1 MTKIISYYP
10 YLLSVRFNETCPF
23 PIGVA
28 SGPKNKTWTKFSFDF
43 RHWLVSLTSKYPWH
57 KANNSEKEDLT
68 FKTYLILIDR
78 FYCCW
83 WDLGFSIQP
92 HHRGDIYWLP
102 FYRHLDENNI
112 ESNIILFCQNNEIN
126 ILPLSNSN
134 KYLTSNKTKTMV
146 NKNVMSNPKYFPN
159 IEIYFKM
166 VKK

>member
-1 MTKIISYYP
+1 MKHALFLLAWQVALKI
-10 YLLSVRFNETCPF
+10 
-23 PIGVA
+23 
-28 SGPKNKTWTKFSFDF
+28 KTWTKFSFDF

-102 FYRHLDENNI
+102 FYRRLDENNI
-112 ESNIILFCQNNEIN
+112 ESNIILFCQNSEIN
-126 ILPLSNSN
+126 ILPLNNNN
-134 KYLTSNKTKTMV
+134 KYLTSNKTNTMGQQKCDV
-146 NKNVMSNPKYFPN
+146 KP
-159 IEIYFKM
+159 EIFS
-166 VKK
+166 

>member
-1 MTKIISYYP
+1 MCNVTKIISYYP

-102 FYRHLDENNI
+102 FYRRLDENNI
-112 ESNIILFCQNNEIN
+112 ESNIILFCQNSEIN
-126 ILPLSNSN
+126 ILPLNNNN
-134 KYLTSNKTKTMV
+134 KYLTSNKTNTMGQQKCDV
-146 NKNVMSNPKYFPN
+146 KP
-159 IEIYFKM
+159 EIFS
-166 VKK
+166 